1 MEPKFHDID
10 TTGDTLLILRNPN
23 APFLVPASSAGPP
36 QKRPKLGSAVR
47 EQGVQMRLSS
57 QRLVSA
63 SAYFKSL
70 IEGNWK
76 EISTAGGQY
85 SCTIDTTDF
94 DEEALLILMNI
105 IHGKTVKLPLSVSR
119 ETLAKISV
127 LADYYQCHDTV
138 QFFVKMWLQKMGK
151 WVATGRDAL
160 YSLCISWVFP
170 DAKSFRLATA
180 TLIRESKETFDGLG
194 LPMSQPAIDALNERR
209 EARISAVLAAFN
221 RLVKEESASKGFI
234 CSPACSSMYLGAL
247 IKNLAQINLLDPSP
261 QPPYTGHSMSSL
273 EDIIRKME
281 QLPFENFCP
290 RKTVDKSTACSALY
304 KARSI
309 VDQQYSSIEGLELK
323 KFITK

>member
-1 MEPKFHDID
+1 MKARVHDID
-10 TTGDTLLILRNPN
+10 PTGDTLLILRNPN
-23 APFLVPASSAGPP
+23 APFLEPASSTGPP

-47 EQGVQMRLSS
+47 EQEVQMRLSS

-76 EISTAGGQY
+76 ETTAGGQY

-105 IHGKTVKLPLSVSR
+105 IHGKTVKLPLSVSF

-127 LADYYQCHDTV
+127 LADYYQCRDTV
-138 QFFVKMWLQKMGK
+138 QFFVKTWLQNMDKGIP
-151 WVATGRDAL
+151 TGRDAL
-160 YSLCISWVFP
+160 YSLCISWLFP
-170 DAKSFRLATA
+170 DAKSFKLATA
-180 TLIRESKETFDGLG
+180 TLIRESKETFDDLG
-194 LPMSQPAIDALNERR
+194 LPISQPAIDALNERR
-209 EARISAVLAAFN
+209 EARLSAVLAAFN

-247 IKNLAQINLLDPSP
+247 IKNLAQLNLLDPTP

-273 EDIIRKME
+273 EDMIRKME
-281 QLPFENFCP
+281 QLPFEKFCP
-290 RKTVDKSTACSALY
+290 RKTVNKSTACGALY
-304 KARSI
+304 KLRSI